1 MKIVIDA
8 TAAISGGK
16 LYLEKL
22 LPQLAEINSRHEFIV
37 FHTGDLDLL
46 AGRLAGEGF
55 RFVRVAIQFLRDGQ
69 WAGASVLR
77 LLWRK
82 FVLPSHLRRLQP
94 DLFFSNS
101 GAVPRSKPAK
111 TKTVIALHNCMPL
124 NTELIRDERSA
135 VRRWR
140 LKLLRRQMR
149 GALQACN
156 VSIAFSEDTRRQI
169 ADNFGALPHR
179 PAVVHHA
186 MDWGE
191 RERKLVVD
199 FEELNRLGVA
209 RPYLLYVSQFHR
221 YKNVLRLLEAFAR
234 LEQHSQLQLAQLQLA
249 QLQLAR
255 LQLAQLQSAQLQLV
269 LVGASADRQYW
280 GEIEEAIERLGLRER
295 VIHIPASP
303 REQLVAL
310 YRGAVAFVQP
320 SLAETC
326 SFPLLEALALGV
338 PAAVARMSALPEM
351 AGEAA
356 IYFDPHSVDEMA
368 QAMERLVWDEELRGE
383 LSGKAIEQAAKFTW
397 EKTALQT
404 LEVFEKV
411 AQG

>member
-22 LPQLAEINSRHEFIV
+22 LPQLAEINSRHDFTI

-46 AGRLAGEGF
+46 AGRLAGEQF
-55 RFVRVAIQFLRDGQ
+55 RFVRVAIPFLRDGQ

-135 VRRWR
+135 LRRWR

-169 ADNFGALPHR
+169 AENFGALPHR

-191 RERKLVVD
+191 RERKLAVD

-234 LEQHSQLQLAQLQLA
+234 LEQDSQ
-249 QLQLAR
+249 

-303 REQLVAL
+303 RQQLIAL

-356 IYFDPHSVDEMA
+356 IYFNPHSVDEMA
-368 QAMERLVWDEELRGE
+368 QAMERLVWDEDLRGR
-383 LSGKAIEQAAKFTW
+383 LSGKAVEQAAKFTW

>member
-1 MKIVIDA
+1 MRIAIDA
-8 TAAISGGK
+8 SAAISGGK

-22 LPQLAEINSRHEFIV
+22 LPQLAEINSKHEFIV

-46 AGRLAGEGF
+46 AGRLGSERF
-55 RFVRVAIQFLRDGQ
+55 RFVRVAIPFLRDGQ

-94 DLFFSNS
+94 DLCFSNS

-124 NTELIRDERSA
+124 NAELIGEERSA

-149 GALQACN
+149 RALRACDG
-156 VSIAFSEDTRRQI
+156 SLAFSEDTRRQI
-169 ADNFGALPHR
+169 AQNFGALAHR

-191 RERKLVVD
+191 RERKLAVD

-234 LEQHSQLQLAQLQLA
+234 LEQHLQLEL
-249 QLQLAR
+249 
-255 LQLAQLQSAQLQLV
+255 AQLQLV
-269 LVGASADRQYW
+269 LAGASADRQYW

-303 REQLVAL
+303 REQLITL
-310 YRGAVAFVQP
+310 YRGALAFVQP

-356 IYFDPHSVDEMA
+356 IYFNPHSVNEMA
-368 QAMERLVWDEELRGE
+368 EAMERLVWDEGLRGE
-383 LSGKAIEQAAKFTW
+383 LSRKAIEQAAEFTW

-411 AQG
+411 AQA

>member
-1 MKIVIDA
+1 MRIVIDA

-22 LPQLAEINSRHEFIV
+22 LPQLAEINSRHDFTI

-46 AGRLAGEGF
+46 AGRLASEGV
-55 RFVRVAIQFLRDGQ
+55 RFVRVAIPFLRDGQ

-169 ADNFGALPHR
+169 AENFGALPYR

-221 YKNVLRLLEAFAR
+221 YKNVLRLLEAFSR
-234 LEQHSQLQLAQLQLA
+234 LEQHSQLQL
-249 QLQLAR
+249 
-255 LQLAQLQSAQLQLV
+255 AQLQLV

-303 REQLVAL
+303 REQLIAL

-368 QAMERLVWDEELRGE
+368 QAMERLVWDEDLRGR
-383 LSGKAIEQAAKFTW
+383 LSGEAVEQAAKFTW

-404 LEVFEKV
+404 LQVFERLHTE
-411 AQG
+411 

>member
-1 MKIVIDA
+1 MKIAIDA

-22 LPQLAEINSRHEFIV
+22 LPQLAEINSKHEFII
-37 FHTGDLDLL
+37 FHTGDQDLL
-46 AGRLAGEGF
+46 AGQLTSERF
-55 RFVRVAIQFLRDGQ
+55 RFVRVAIPFLRDGQ

-124 NTELIRDERSA
+124 NTELIREERSA

-149 GALQACN
+149 RALRACDG
-156 VSIAFSEDTRRQI
+156 SIAFSDDTRRQI
-169 ADNFGALPHR
+169 AENFGVLAHR

-191 RERKLVVD
+191 RERKLPVD
-199 FEELNRLGVA
+199 FQELNRLGVA

-234 LEQHSQLQLAQLQLA
+234 LEQDSQLQLAQLQLA
-249 QLQLAR
+249 QLQLV
-255 LQLAQLQSAQLQLV
+255 LA
-269 LVGASADRQYW
+269 GAVADRQYW
-280 GEIEEAIERLGLRER
+280 SEIEDAIERLGLRER

-303 REQLVAL
+303 REQLIAL

-368 QAMERLVWDEELRGE
+368 QAMERLVWDEDLRGR
-383 LSGKAIEQAAKFTW
+383 LSGKAIEQAAKFAW

-411 AQG
+411 ARSNV

>member
-1 MKIVIDA
+1 MKIVVDA

-22 LPQLAEINSRHEFIV
+22 LPQLAEINSRHEFII

-46 AGRLAGEGF
+46 AGQLTSERF
-55 RFVRVAIQFLRDGQ
+55 RFVRVAIPFLRDGQ

-77 LLWRK
+77 MLWRK
-82 FVLPSHLRRLQP
+82 FALPSHLRRLQP

-101 GAVPRSKPAK
+101 GAAPRSKPAK

-124 NTELIRDERSA
+124 NTELILEERSV

-149 GALQACN
+149 RALQACN

-169 ADNFGALPHR
+169 AENFGALAHV

-191 RERKLVVD
+191 RERKLPVD
-199 FEELNRLGVA
+199 FEELNRFGVA

-234 LEQHSQLQLAQLQLA
+234 LAQHSQLQLVLA
-249 QLQLAR
+249 
-255 LQLAQLQSAQLQLV
+255 
-269 LVGASADRQYW
+269 GAVADQQYW
-280 GEIEEAIERLGLRER
+280 SEIETAIERLGLRER
-295 VIHIPASP
+295 VVHIPASP
-303 REQLVAL
+303 REQLIAL
-310 YRGAVAFVQP
+310 YRGALGFVQP

-356 IYFDPHSVDEMA
+356 IYFDPHNVEEMA
-368 QAMERLVWDEELRGE
+368 QAMERLVWDEDLRGR
-383 LSGKAIEQAAKFTW
+383 LSGKAVEQAAKFTW
-397 EKTALQT
+397 ERTALQT
-404 LEVFEKV
+404 LQVFEQLHKV
-411 AQG
+411 

>member
-22 LPQLAEINSRHEFIV
+22 LPQLAEINSRHDFTI

-46 AGRLAGEGF
+46 AGRLAGEQF
-55 RFVRVAIQFLRDGQ
+55 RFVRVAIPFLRDGQ

-140 LKLLRRQMR
+140 LRLLRRQMR

-169 ADNFGALPHR
+169 AENFGALPHR

-191 RERKLVVD
+191 RERKLAVD

-234 LEQHSQLQLAQLQLA
+234 LEQHSQLQLA
-249 QLQLAR
+249 R

-280 GEIEEAIERLGLRER
+280 GEIEDAIERLGLRER

-303 REQLVAL
+303 RQQLIAL

-356 IYFDPHSVDEMA
+356 IYFNPLSVDEMA
-368 QAMERLVWDEELRGE
+368 DAMERLVWDEELQGE

>member
-22 LPQLAEINSRHEFIV
+22 LPQLAEINSRHDFTI

-46 AGRLAGEGF
+46 AGRLAGEQF
-55 RFVRVAIQFLRDGQ
+55 RFVRVAIPFLRDGQ

-140 LKLLRRQMR
+140 LRLLRRQMR

-169 ADNFGALPHR
+169 AENFGALPHR

-191 RERKLVVD
+191 RERKLAVD

-221 YKNVLRLLEAFAR
+221 YKNVLRLLEAFSR
-234 LEQHSQLQLAQLQLA
+234 LEQHSQLQL
-249 QLQLAR
+249 
-255 LQLAQLQSAQLQLV
+255 AQLQLV

-280 GEIEEAIERLGLRER
+280 GEIEDAIERLGLRER

-303 REQLVAL
+303 RQQLIAL

-356 IYFDPHSVDEMA
+356 IYFNPLSVDEMA
-368 QAMERLVWDEELRGE
+368 DAMERLVWDEELQGE

>member
-1 MKIVIDA
+1 MRIAIDA
-8 TAAISGGK
+8 TAAVSGGK

-46 AGRLAGEGF
+46 AGRLASERF
-55 RFVRVAIQFLRDGQ
+55 RFVRVAIPFLRDGQ

-140 LKLLRRQMR
+140 LKLLRRQMQ

-169 ADNFGALPHR
+169 AENFGALPHR

-191 RERKLVVD
+191 RERKLAVD
-199 FEELNRLGVA
+199 FQELNRLGVA

-234 LEQHSQLQLAQLQLA
+234 LTQHLQLEL
-249 QLQLAR
+249 
-255 LQLAQLQSAQLQLV
+255 AQLQLV
-269 LVGASADRQYW
+269 LAGASADRQYW

-295 VIHIPASP
+295 VVHIPASP
-303 REQLVAL
+303 REQLIAL

-351 AGEAA
+351 AGDAA
-356 IYFDPHSVDEMA
+356 IYFDPHNVEEMA
-368 QAMERLVWDEELRGE
+368 QAMERLVWDEDLRGR
-383 LSGKAIEQAAKFTW
+383 LSGKAVEQAAKFTW

-411 AQG
+411 AQA

>member
-55 RFVRVAIQFLRDGQ
+55 RFVRVAIPFLRDGQ

-82 FVLPSHLRRLQP
+82 FALPSHLRRLQP

-149 GALQACN
+149 GALQACDG
-156 VSIAFSEDTRRQI
+156 SIAFSEDTRRQI
-169 ADNFGALPHR
+169 AENFGALPHR

-191 RERKLVVD
+191 RERTLVVD

-234 LEQHSQLQLAQLQLA
+234 LEQHSQLQ
-249 QLQLAR
+249 
-255 LQLAQLQSAQLQLV
+255 SAQLQLV

-303 REQLVAL
+303 RQQLIAL

-356 IYFDPHSVDEMA
+356 IYFNPLSVDEMA
-368 QAMERLVWDEELRGE
+368 DAMERLVWDEELQGE